1 MIEKLSRKKLLNSNC
16 TIPIIKKVPEN
27 STVIIGHAYGNKTEY
42 ILKIDQMEIA
52 NNAKSFL
59 LKNKSKIKRVIFT
72 GDVFNKPSKEK
83 WDILYDSFSPYFEII
98 ISPGNHDIGG
108 ATEGIKFST
117 AQNELFEEYIS
128 QKQTIEMPFLLK
140 DQDFNLIIDD
150 SNNRKNSLNE
160 VTSLL
165 KKNKIKDQVILLRHH
180 SNIGEDN
187 KVYSPNSIN
196 RFALKKLKVLQKFIE
211 KKLDKYG
218 ELFIIYGDSKNTYCY
233 NHGKITHIWSG
244 IGGTSNDKIL
254 LLKEGKIYLYSL
266 KSYTD

>member
-1 MIEKLSRKKLLNSNC
+1 MSIIEK
-16 TIPIIKKVPEN
+16 VPKD

-42 ILKIDQMEIA
+42 ILKTDQMEIA

-83 WDILYDSFSPYFEII
+83 WDILYDSFSPYFQII

-108 ATEGIKFST
+108 ASEGIEFST
-117 AQNELFEEYIS
+117 AQNELFKEYIS
-128 QKQTIEMPFLLK
+128 QKQIIEMPFLIK

-150 SNNRKNSLNE
+150 SNNRKNSLHE

-165 KKNKIKDQVILLRHH
+165 ENNKVKDQVILLRHH

-187 KVYSPNSIN
+187 KVYSPNSLN
-196 RFALKKLKVLQKFIE
+196 RFALKNLKRLQKFIE

-218 ELFIIYGDSKNTYCY
+218 EFLIIYGDSTNTYCY
-233 NHGKITHIWSG
+233 KHGKVTHIWSG
-244 IGGTSNDKIL
+244 IGGKANDKVII
-254 LLKEGKIYLYSL
+254 LKEGNIFLYKL
-266 KSYTD
+266 DLLVKK